1 MEVNVTLVQLVYHD
15 AASHLPTSECF
26 HRVFPN
32 WAVKAKKNKGRK
44 IFYSTFLPSPYALR
58 KSPQRFRDIF
68 LAL

>member
-32 WAVKAKKNKGRK
+32 WAVKAKKRQGKKN
-44 IFYSTFLPSPYALR
+44 ILQHLPSLSLCIEEIPA
-58 KSPQRFRDIF
+58 KV
-68 LAL
+68 